1 MPEVERFFREAY
13 DLKILP
19 NGKVDHPK
27 KATLS
32 FDNKDGSNPLGSKDL
47 WDSMTQA
54 IYNLHLYLSEGN
66 ENGVST
72 GYLKQG
78 QLLENLTE
86 TAQDLYF
93 GEGGVYQDMLESL
106 F

>member
-1 MPEVERFFREAY
+1 
-13 DLKILP
+13 
-19 NGKVDHPK
+19 
-27 KATLS
+27 
-32 FDNKDGSNPLGSKDL
+32 
-47 WDSMTQA
+47 MTQA
-54 IYNLHLYLSEGN
+54 VYNLHLYLSEGN

-93 GEGGVYQDMLESL
+93 GEGGIYQDMLEEL